1 MENNYEKKYQ
11 ELQKIIDALDRQET
25 PIDEL
30 AEKVKRG
37 ASLIRSL
44 NRKLNSVE
52 KEVRDAFQELDNI
65 DLENEEDNKENQE
78 QPI

>member
-1 MENNYEKKYQ
+1 MKTDYEEKYK
-11 ELQKIIDALDRQET
+11 ELQKIIDDLDRQET

-52 KEVRDAFQELDNI
+52 KEVRDAFQELDDVNI
-65 DLENEEDNKENQE
+65 ENSED
-78 QPI
+78 